1 MSKYTYLTQNGY
13 ERLKSELEE
22 YKTNGRREVARA
34 IAEAREKGDLSE
46 NAEYDAAKEAQGMLE
61 LRINDL
67 EKAMATARVID
78 ESQLSSG
85 MVVVLANVKIKNVK
99 TKKEIQYKLVSE
111 QEADIKIGR
120 ISVTSPMGK
129 SLLGK
134 TIGDIAHVTTPNGQ
148 LEFEVMDIF
157 FGE

>member
-1 MSKYTYLTQNGY
+1 
-13 ERLKSELEE
+13 
-22 YKTNGRREVARA
+22 
-34 IAEAREKGDLSE
+34 
-46 NAEYDAAKEAQGMLE
+46 MLE

-85 MVVVLANVKIKNVK
+85 IVVVLANVKIKNVK

-134 TIGDIAHVTTPNGQ
+134 AIGDIAHVTTPNGQ